1 MKKLTA
7 LFYCAPVLLFPCFT
21 CAMTTD
27 NTAAVIRK
35 NIQNATPPPSISV
48 AKNEPHIM
56 TPDNNNRVIIP
67 AGKTLI
73 MPKNDARSI
82 ITQVVNYNGIQESH
96 RIAKVSD
103 TFILG

>member
-1 MKKLTA
+1 MKKLTV
-7 LFYCAPVLLFPCFT
+7 LFYCAPVLLFSCFT
-21 CAMTTD
+21 CAMTPD
-27 NTAAVIRK
+27 NTAAAIRK
-35 NIQNATPPPSISV
+35 NAQNATPLPSISV

-73 MPKNDARSI
+73 MPENEARNI
-82 ITQVVNYNGIQESH
+82 ISQVVNYNDIQESH

-103 TFILG
+103 TFILE